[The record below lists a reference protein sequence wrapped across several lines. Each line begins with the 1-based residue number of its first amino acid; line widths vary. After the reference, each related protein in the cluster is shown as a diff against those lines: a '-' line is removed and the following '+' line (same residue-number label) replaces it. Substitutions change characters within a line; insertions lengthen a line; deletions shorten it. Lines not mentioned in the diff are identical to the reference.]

1 VGSKICKSNSIEK
14 TNKVMGGDLLMT
26 HDFED
31 WLKQEYNVKYMD
43 LKK

>member
-1 VGSKICKSNSIEK
+1 M
-14 TNKVMGGDLLMT
+14 MGGDLLRT

-31 WLKQEYNVKYMD
+31 WLKQESNAKYMD